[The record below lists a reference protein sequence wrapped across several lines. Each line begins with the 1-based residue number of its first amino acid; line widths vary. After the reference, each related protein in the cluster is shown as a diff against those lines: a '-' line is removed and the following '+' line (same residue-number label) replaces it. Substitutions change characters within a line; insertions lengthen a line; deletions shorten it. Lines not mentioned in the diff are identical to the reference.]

1 MSIQPTPYPAD
12 RRKNN
17 NLSQASDQTIDRP
30 TNSKFKRRKQDR
42 INDAKPSSNGMFA
55 PPTFTFDDWAS
66 LYNTNPVAFETR
78 RQAVLAIELAKLGP
92 KGARARVCLAN
103 LEEALAGKTGPERAR
118 LSMLWMAES
127 ATQLKERLQ
136 DLGRL
141 LDTGSA
147 ASKN

>member
-1 MSIQPTPYPAD
+1 MSTQPNPYPAD

-17 NLSQASDQTIDRP
+17 SISKAADQTIDRP
-30 TNSKFKRRKQDR
+30 ANRMFKRRKQDR
-42 INDAKPSSNGMFA
+42 VTDASPSSNGMFA

-103 LEEALAGKTGPERAR
+103 LEEALAGKTGPERSR

-127 ATQLKERLQ
+127 ATQLKDRLQ
-136 DLGRL
+136 ELGRL
-141 LDTGSA
+141 IDTGPTSPQR
-147 ASKN
+147 

>member
-1 MSIQPTPYPAD
+1 MSTQPTPYPAD

-17 NLSQASDQTIDRP
+17 NISQASDQTIDRP
-30 TNSKFKRRKQDR
+30 ANQLFKRRKQDR
-42 INDAKPSSNGMFA
+42 IKDASPTSNGMFA
-55 PPTFTFDDWAS
+55 PPVFTFDDWAS

-127 ATQLKERLQ
+127 ATQLKEHLQELSRLI
-136 DLGRL
+136 
-141 LDTGSA
+141 DTGPATTES
-147 ASKN
+147 